1 MNPKNFAFRALRKN
15 AELAITFSTKQK
27 VKADESRANSE
38 GLNTGL
44 D

>member
-15 AELAITFSTKQK
+15 ADLAITFDTKQK
-27 VKADESRANSE
+27 VKVNESRANSE
-38 GLNTGL
+38 ELNTGL